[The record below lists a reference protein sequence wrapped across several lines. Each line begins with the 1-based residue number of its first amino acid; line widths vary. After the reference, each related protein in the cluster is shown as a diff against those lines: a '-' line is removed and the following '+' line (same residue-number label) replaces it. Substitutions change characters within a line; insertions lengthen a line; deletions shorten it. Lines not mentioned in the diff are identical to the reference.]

1 MSDNRMTAQ
10 APGLESGLVRT
21 LAEHWWLFLMRGIL
35 AIVFGILA
43 FMWPALTVL
52 VLTLLWGAYAVAD
65 GIMALWAAFAGQQ
78 GTRGN
83 RWWLALLGVL
93 GIVAGIIAFTSPGV
107 AAIAL
112 LVVIAFWAIVAGIA
126 QIVGAIRL
134 RHEITDEWLLG
145 LSGVLLLLFGLALI
159 FQPVSGILSIIW
171 LISLGSLVFGILT
184 VMFAFKLRRYRA

>member
-10 APGLESGLVRT
+10 APGLDSRLVRT
-21 LAEHWWLFLMRGIL
+21 LAEHWWLFLIRGIL

-159 FQPVSGILSIIW
+159 FQPVSGILSIVW